1 MKFEPDKF
9 KVIKTPIKNILYDET
24 KKDVLYII
32 NNTVSLTNKIVIH
45 TYNFLKL
52 YILYLYE
59 NNLELPLIDKNF
71 ILDIFKIITVRKCKK
86 GNTPVENY
94 STQLK
99 NMYIFYNNT
108 YKNTI
113 FKNEILYYDKLSY
126 ILSYEAIDIVKNINN
141 NIKEHLFDHIKKYVN
156 IVFDKKSKIEEIK
169 KINDR
174 ELKKEKYKELNKEF
188 NDIYSDLITI
198 RSILSCDL
206 KYHSFFENKEISN
219 FISKNK
225 DKFEDNEFTIEYI
238 KNNFG
243 IKEQIEKIKNSKKEL
258 DDDIKKIKADI
269 KKIKTNCDVKKTDI
283 KYSSFF
289 KNEEII
295 SFISKNKDKFKD
307 NKFASEYIK
316 NNFGIKYQIERNKN
330 TKKELDEDIKKIKAD
345 IKNFNLEYSS
355 HEKYHIWINT
365 QREILIPN
373 KEIKKSMFYDIEIK
387 TETNKYLNSMIHI
400 AKEIENI
407 KISNEERPIKLFNI
421 LPLRTNIV
429 SKHITL
435 DTCGLIQILLD
446 GNKDLYKNYKKE
458 NLYEKLWNTYFVLDD
473 PIFYMNRNSR
483 KNKYNECRY
492 NRKRNNKKYDFNYMI
507 KTDGVSVSIL
517 FCRLDE
523 NGNKIEYKVDFEND
537 NTTEEN
543 ISYIEKIEITE
554 EIKNNNFVCI
564 DPNYGDLIYCGS
576 EKNKEFKNF
585 RYTQDQRRLET
596 KDKKYH
602 KIRFNIK
609 ENKKI
614 EDKSV
619 IEIETELSNYNSKT
633 SNMTDFIDYLYCKN
647 KINYNLFEFYNQEYH
662 RKFKLNR
669 YINTQKSE
677 SKMINNFKRIYGDD
691 CNVIFGDYDKGSN
704 NMKGKEPVICK
715 KFRRLF
721 KNNGYNVYLINEFR
735 TSKICNNCH
744 NDELEK
750 FIKRKSKKPKN
761 KEKEIMIHGLL
772 RCNNVKCNVI
782 HNRDKNAVKN
792 MIYIVKHLFETGERP
807 SIFSRKERSES

>member
-9 KVIKTPIKNILYDET
+9 KVIKAPIKNILYNET
-24 KKDVLYII
+24 KKDVLTII

-59 NNLELPLIDKNF
+59 NNLELPLINKNF
-71 ILDIFKIITVRKCKK
+71 ILDIFKIITIRECKK

-99 NMYIFYNNT
+99 NMYIFYNDT
-108 YKNTI
+108 YKNCI
-113 FKNEILYYDKLSY
+113 FNNEILYYDKLSY

-141 NIKEHLFDHIKKYVN
+141 NIKEHLFDHIKKYIN
-156 IVFDKKSKIEEIK
+156 INFDKKSKIEEIK
-169 KINDR
+169 KINDK

-198 RSILSCDL
+198 RSILSCNL
-206 KYHSFFENKEISN
+206 KYHSFFENAEISS
-219 FISKNK
+219 FISENK
-225 DKFEDNEFTIEYI
+225 DKFVDNEFSTEYI

-243 IKEQIEKIKNSKKEL
+243 IKDQIEK
-258 DDDIKKIKADI
+258 
-269 KKIKTNCDVKKTDI
+269 
-283 KYSSFF
+283 
-289 KNEEII
+289 
-295 SFISKNKDKFKD
+295 
-307 NKFASEYIK
+307 
-316 NNFGIKYQIERNKN
+316 NKN
-330 TKKELDEDIKKIKAD
+330 TKKELDEDIKKIKTD
-345 IKNFNLEYSS
+345 IKNFNLKYSS
-355 HEKYHIWINT
+355 HEKYHEWINT

-407 KISNEERPIKLFNI
+407 KNSNEEKPIKLFNI
-421 LPLRTNIV
+421 LPLRTNII

-446 GNKDLYKNYKKE
+446 GNKDLYKNYKKN
-458 NLYEKLWNTYFVLDD
+458 NLYEKLWNTYFVLED

-492 NRKRNNKKYDFNYMI
+492 NIKNNNKKYDFNYMI

-517 FCRLDE
+517 FGKLDE
-523 NGNKIEYKVDFEND
+523 NGNKMEYKIESEND
-537 NTTEEN
+537 NTSDEN

-585 RYTQDQRRLET
+585 RYTQDQRRVET
-596 KDKKYH
+596 KDKKYR
-602 KIRFNIK
+602 KIRSKIK
-609 ENKKI
+609 ENEKI
-614 EDKSV
+614 ENKSI
-619 IEIETELSNYNSKT
+619 IELETELSNYNSKT
-633 SNMTDFIDYLYCKN
+633 SNMSEFIDYLCCKN
-647 KINYNLFEFYNQEYH
+647 KINYNLFEFYNREYH

-677 SKMINNFKRIYGDD
+677 SKMINNFKRIYGEK
-691 CNVIFGDYDKGSN
+691 CNVIFGDYDKGSY

-715 KFRRLF
+715 KLRRIF

-750 FIKRKSKKPKN
+750 FIKRKSKNPKN

-807 SIFSRKERSES
+807 SIFSRKEKCES